1 LIIVSVGDNIFFL
14 YCVYFDFLLLLTFKG
29 YLLLSMIK
37 VSYLLLDAARMEN
50 EMDVAVAFPNE
61 NSCLYEGKSKIEL
74 AGVGPYLFKTD
85 NNSELNNWVKQ
96 EGWGN
101 SWGVAL
107 FTFIPFPELHKHC
120 RKFLLVRTEDNMELY
135 FRFYD
140 PRVLRIFL
148 PTCSKE
154 QLQNFF
160 GPIQYFIV
168 EDEDPEFALKFWLEN
183 YQLRSI
189 RFPASEYLQNE
200 ESDLIA
206 HTPEIVKTYHKTEYT
221 KTGLKESSISQPETS
236 KKESPPTPPKRNTSQ
251 WKDFFFE

>member
-1 LIIVSVGDNIFFL
+1 
-14 YCVYFDFLLLLTFKG
+14 
-29 YLLLSMIK
+29 MIK
-37 VSYLLLDAARMEN
+37 ISYLLLDAARMEH
-50 EMDVAVAFPNE
+50 EMETATAFLGE
-61 NSCLYEGKSKIEL
+61 NSSLYQGKSKIEL

-85 NNSELNNWVKQ
+85 TISELNNWVKK

-107 FTFIPFPELHKHC
+107 FSFIPFSDLYKHC
-120 RKFLLVRTEDNMELY
+120 RKFLLVRTEDDMELY

-154 QLQNFF
+154 QLHDFF

-168 EDEDPEFALKFWLEN
+168 EDEDSAFAIKFWLEN

-200 ESDLIA
+200 ENDLVA
-206 HTPEIVKTYHKTEYT
+206 NTPEIAKPNRKTEVVSSPPKDGSPNIKEVS
-221 KTGLKESSISQPETS
+221 KTEK
-236 KKESPPTPPKRNTSQ
+236 PTPPKRDNSQ
-251 WKDFFFE
+251 WRDFFFE